1 MNGSHDPA
9 ASKIM
14 QSAPPIDARDGALIQ
29 IVDAAMA
36 EAARRSGPWLVCRVG
51 CTECC
56 MGPFP
61 INQLDARRLRRG
73 LAELDT
79 RDPER
84 AGQVRERARQY
95 VARIAHDFPGDPL
108 TGILAEGEAAEAQF
122 ATFAEDEPCPALD
135 PETGA
140 CDLYTAR
147 PITCRTFGPPVRAG
161 AEALGVCELCFHGA
175 SDAEIAACEVESDPD
190 GVESALLSE
199 FEETTGA
206 RGQTIVAFCLAS

>member
-1 MNGSHDPA
+1 MQPA
-9 ASKIM
+9 
-14 QSAPPIDARDGALIQ
+14 PRIDARDGVLIQ

-36 EAARRSGPWLVCRVG
+36 EAASRSGPWLVCRVG

-61 INQLDARRLRRG
+61 ITQLDARRLRRG
-73 LAELDT
+73 LAELNA

-84 AGQVRERARQY
+84 AGRVSERARQY
-95 VARIAHDFPGDPL
+95 VARTSRDFPGDPL
-108 TGILAEGEAAEAQF
+108 TGILAEGEQAAAMF
-122 ATFAEDEPCPALD
+122 ADFAEDEPCPALD

-140 CDLYTAR
+140 CDLYAAR

-161 AEALGVCELCFHGA
+161 VEAVGVCELCFRGA
-175 SDAEIAACEVESDPD
+175 SDAEIAACEVESDPR
-190 GVESALLSE
+190 GVESALLGE
-199 FEETTGA
+199 LEATTGT

>member
-1 MNGSHDPA
+1 
-9 ASKIM
+9 M
-14 QSAPPIDARDGALIQ
+14 QFAPRIDARDGALIQ

-36 EAARRSGPWLVCRVG
+36 EAARCSGPWLVCRVG

-73 LAELDT
+73 LSELDA
-79 RDPER
+79 RDPAR
-84 AGQVRERARQY
+84 ARQVRERARQY
-95 VARIAHDFPGDPL
+95 VGRISRDFPGDPS
-108 TGILAEGEAAEAQF
+108 TGILAEGEEAEAQF
-122 ATFAEDEPCPALD
+122 ASFAEDVPCPALD

-161 AEALGVCELCFHGA
+161 AEALGICELCFHGA
-175 SDAEIAACEVESDPD
+175 TDTEIAACEVESDPD
-190 GVESALLSE
+190 GLEPTLLNDLE
-199 FEETTGA
+199 KTTGVH
-206 RGQTIVAFCLAS
+206 GQTIVAFCLAP